1 MRPFYQLLLSLFA
14 YVCCLAGSAWAVPP
28 AKPVVVVL
36 ATGGTIA
43 GSGSSE
49 VTTIGYKA
57 AVFKVDHLI
66 AAVPSLN
73 RLAEVRGEQVFQIAS
88 ENITPNDW
96 LQLARRVNLVLA
108 DPAVSGVVITHG
120 TDTLEETAYFLNL
133 TVRSDKPVVV
143 AGSMRPAT
151 AISADGPINL
161 YNAVAIAA
169 SPVSRGKG
177 VLVCMNDRISSAREA
192 TKTNTF
198 TADTFSSRDLGELG
212 YVQLGQPIFYRQ
224 PLRRHTLS
232 SEISLDGIDKLPL
245 VEILYGYG
253 GSNRSQVDR
262 AVAADVC
269 GIVFAGTGN
278 GSLSDSSK
286 TALAEAVKKGVVV
299 VRSSRTGSGIV
310 TRNGEVTDD
319 TLGFVAADNLSPQK
333 ARILL
338 MLGLTVTK
346 NAEKL
351 QELFQTH

>member
-1 MRPFYQLLLSLFA
+1 MKPFYQLCLSLC
-14 YVCCLAGSAWAVPP
+14 VCCCCLVEPVWAVPP
-28 AKPVVVVL
+28 TKPVVVVL

-43 GSGSSE
+43 GSGSTE

-66 AAVPSLN
+66 DAVPSLN

-88 ENITPNDW
+88 ENMTQDNW
-96 LQLARRVNLVLA
+96 LQLARRVNQVLA

-120 TDTLEETAYFLNL
+120 TDTMEETAYFLNL
-133 TVRSDKPVVV
+133 TVKSNKPVVLV
-143 AGSMRPAT
+143 GSMRPAT

-161 YNAVAIAA
+161 YNGVAIAA
-169 SPVSRGKG
+169 SPASQGKG
-177 VLVCMNDRISSAREA
+177 VLVCMNDRISSAREV

-198 TADTFSSRDLGELG
+198 TVDTFSSHDLGELG
-212 YVQLGQPIFYRQ
+212 YVQLGQPVFYRQ
-224 PLRRHTLS
+224 PLRRHTVR
-232 SEISLDGIDKLPL
+232 SEITLDKVEKLPL

-262 AVAADVC
+262 AVAAGAS
-269 GIVFAGTGN
+269 GIVFAGAGN

-286 TALAEAVKKGVVV
+286 AALAEAVKKGVVV

-310 TRNGEVTDD
+310 TRNGEVADD
-319 TLGFVAADNLSPQK
+319 ALGFVAADNLSPQK